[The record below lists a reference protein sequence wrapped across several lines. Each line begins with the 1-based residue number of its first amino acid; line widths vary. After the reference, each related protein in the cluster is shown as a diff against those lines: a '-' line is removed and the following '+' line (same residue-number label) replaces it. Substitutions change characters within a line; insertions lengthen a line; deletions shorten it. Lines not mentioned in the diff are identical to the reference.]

1 MNVRL
6 PDFDMLAALHR
17 QDPEALEIF
26 RKRLLRE
33 AVDTAPAAHR
43 PSLEQLLARIEDARN
58 AASSPLEAAA
68 TAFRMMCESVE
79 RLQDGWEQALQSA
92 AELQTALL
100 IERLRHSRGFGK
112 AA

>member
-26 RKRLLRE
+26 RRRLLRE
-33 AVDTAPAAHR
+33 AVDAAPAVHR
-43 PSLEQLLARIEDARN
+43 PSLEQLLTRIEDARST
-58 AASSPLEAAA
+58 ASSPLEAAA

-79 RLQDGWEQALQSA
+79 RLQEGWEQALQSV
-92 AELQTALL
+92 AELQTAVL
-100 IERLRHSRGFGK
+100 IERLRQPGGFGK